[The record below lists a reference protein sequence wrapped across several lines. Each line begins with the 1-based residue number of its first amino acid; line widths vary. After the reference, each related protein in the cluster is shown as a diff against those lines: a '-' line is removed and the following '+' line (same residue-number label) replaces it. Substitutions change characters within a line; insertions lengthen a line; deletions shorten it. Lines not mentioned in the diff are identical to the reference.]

1 MPSLVERLNN
11 LGLQKASQV
20 KPSNRELKRPLEDIL
35 GARVVENS
43 LGKVLI
49 VEKTFPFGYK
59 HGDIEFVKEV
69 DTGSIHQAG
78 KLNSQTENIE
88 KLVFLDTETTGLSG
102 GTGTIAFLVGLAWFQ
117 NDGLKLA
124 QLIIDDP
131 AEEPAMLLELSNI
144 SETKEAVVSFNGKSF
159 DMPLLKTRYV
169 MNRMPVPF
177 SDWGHLDLLHLSR
190 RLWRNRLESRT
201 LKDLETEILH
211 IPRTDEEVPGWM
223 IPEIYFNYLR
233 TGDGSKLSNVVYHNA
248 MDIVSLA
255 ALYLSISN
263 ILDRDLFSESTNI
276 EDVYAI
282 GKIYQDIGELNKSRS
297 IFEHCLSKTD
307 LDHSI
312 KNDIQ
317 SRLALMHKKEKDWEK
332 AILLWQDN
340 GNSGDIDACIE
351 MAKYFEHEI
360 LDVESA
366 LEWTLKAENNL
377 EKSSLLRYKKKTIKS
392 ALLVRKNRLEKRI
405 NHV

>member
-35 GARVVENS
+35 SARVVENS

>member
-35 GARVVENS
+35 SARVVENS

-131 AEEPAMLLELSNI
+131 AEEPAMLLE
-144 SETKEAVVSFNGKSF
+144 
-159 DMPLLKTRYV
+159 
-169 MNRMPVPF
+169 
-177 SDWGHLDLLHLSR
+177 
-190 RLWRNRLESRT
+190 
-201 LKDLETEILH
+201 
-211 IPRTDEEVPGWM
+211 
-223 IPEIYFNYLR
+223 
-233 TGDGSKLSNVVYHNA
+233 
-248 MDIVSLA
+248 
-255 ALYLSISN
+255 
-263 ILDRDLFSESTNI
+263 
-276 EDVYAI
+276 I
-282 GKIYQDIGELNKSRS
+282 GR
-297 IFEHCLSKTD
+297 
-307 LDHSI
+307 
-312 KNDIQ
+312 
-317 SRLALMHKKEKDWEK
+317 A
-332 AILLWQDN
+332 
-340 GNSGDIDACIE
+340 
-351 MAKYFEHEI
+351 
-360 LDVESA
+360 
-366 LEWTLKAENNL
+366 
-377 EKSSLLRYKKKTIKS
+377 
-392 ALLVRKNRLEKRI
+392 
-405 NHV
+405 HV

>member
-43 LGKVLI
+43 LGRVLI
-49 VEKTFPFGYK
+49 VEKVFPFGYK

-69 DTGSIHQAG
+69 DTDSIHQAG

-282 GKIYQDIGELNKSRS
+282 GKIYQDIGELNKTRS